1 MHVIVLATQK
11 GGRGKS
17 TLAVGLAIA
26 AVGDG
31 HRVALIDTDPQGTV
45 SNWGRRRTVPEPHIH
60 RVSSGIE
67 LERDLLALKRAGFTL
82 AVIDTPPTHNA
93 FSLSAI
99 GASTMCLIPARTSP
113 ADIEA
118 ALPTLGAVRRL
129 NKPFAFI
136 LNQAPTRRLSPQR
149 SRRSAERGRSSGAA
163 VYCTAKRSSGCA
175 RRWIWG
181 YGVRSR
187 RACRTRNS
195 WPVAVCLE
203 KNDGGVDCP

>member
-31 HRVALIDTDPQGTV
+31 HRVALIDTDPRTV

-129 NKPFAFI
+129 NKPFATVSY
-136 LNQAPTRRLSPQR
+136 LSDQTRVSQLFKLEGALSVKPH
-149 SRRSAERGRSSGAA
+149 ALE
-163 VYCTAKRSSGCA
+163 
-175 RRWIWG
+175 
-181 YGVRSR
+181 
-187 RACRTRNS
+187 
-195 WPVAVCLE
+195 VA
-203 KNDGGVDCP
+203 